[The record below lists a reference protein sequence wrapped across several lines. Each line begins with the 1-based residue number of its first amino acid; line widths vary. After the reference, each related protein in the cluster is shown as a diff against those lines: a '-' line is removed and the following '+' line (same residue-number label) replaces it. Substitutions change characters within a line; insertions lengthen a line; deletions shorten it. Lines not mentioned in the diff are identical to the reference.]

1 MTMQNLI
8 MAYLGDAVYELYVR
22 EYLINKGIS
31 NVNDLQKE
39 SLKYVSA
46 TSQKNILEELI
57 NNNILTGE
65 EQEIVRKGRNAP
77 SHKSKST
84 DIVTYHKATGFECLI
99 GYLYQNNKD
108 NQHRSKSSYSAC
120 ICIYTDISGFHK
132 ASWCR
137 A

>member
-57 NNNILTGE
+57 NNNILTMSKEGKEMTVKYGE
-65 EQEIVRKGRNAP
+65 
-77 SHKSKST
+77 T
-84 DIVTYHKATGFECLI
+84 I
-99 GYLYQNNKD
+99 GYK
-108 NQHRSKSSYSAC
+108 
-120 ICIYTDISGFHK
+120 I
-132 ASWCR
+132 
-137 A
+137 

>member
-46 TSQKNILEELI
+46 TSQKNIYQCLQVLGMKKDV
-57 NNNILTGE
+57 LLKDLY
-65 EQEIVRKGRNAP
+65 Q
-77 SHKSKST
+77 
-84 DIVTYHKATGFECLI
+84 DVTQCLI
-99 GYLYQNNKD
+99 IYLKL
-108 NQHRSKSSYSAC
+108 
-120 ICIYTDISGFHK
+120 
-132 ASWCR
+132 
-137 A
+137 